1 MKKTIIASVAAAALL
16 GVSGIA
22 HAGMGIPNLPAQPI
36 TAQTPPGVIGQAY
49 PSFTGPSQPVVNVP
63 FAHKVVGN
71 SGNE

>member
-1 MKKTIIASVAAAALL
+1 M
-16 GVSGIA
+16 
-22 HAGMGIPNLPAQPI
+22 PAQPI